1 MQGTKGPDAHALVF
15 LIFYNMAL
23 IDWVSKKQATIETS
37 VFGAEFVAMKHGI
50 DKLRGLH
57 YKLCMM
63 GIPLTGPSYIFAD
76 NKSQGTSST
85 IPELT
90 LKKKCNSICYH
101 AVQESV
107 AMSES
112 LITHIN
118 SDDNLSDLMTKVTRG
133 SKRRRLVGNI
143 LYDIYDDHPK
153 L

>member
-1 MQGTKGPDAHALVF
+1 
-15 LIFYNMAL
+15 
-23 IDWVSKKQATIETS
+23 
-37 VFGAEFVAMKHGI
+37 MKHGI
-50 DKLRGLH
+50 EKLQGLH

-76 NKSQGTSST
+76 IKSQVTNST

-107 AMSES
+107 AMGES
-112 LITHIN
+112 LITHI
-118 SDDNLSDLMTKVTRG
+118 DPEDNLSDLMTKVTRG
-133 SKRRRLVGNI
+133 GKRRRLVGNI

-153 L
+153 HWGKTSQSRLTGLEGTEEIRP